1 MPSSWHGKASWTR
14 PKKKGQGVEMISL
27 WQDQQ
32 ASGSHR
38 IALAMRVALLC
49 VLCIAAL
56 IMATTL
62 TGCRRPESPSHNAQ
76 QTSGFP
82 CALES
87 SSSSL
92 LSSSVISSLGVSAV
106 QRVRCFVSSLART
119 EEDDEERID
128 AAVGLPSSSFVLF
141 LPLGKHLHAFQLQ
154 KLDQRQCTHFQ
165 TGRCISHEWMPSAT
179 LQVCA

>member
-1 MPSSWHGKASWTR
+1 MGMLLGQG
-14 PKKKGQGVEMISL
+14 PKRGQGVEMISL

-56 IMATTL
+56 IVATRL
-62 TGCRRPESPSHNAQ
+62 TGCRRPESPSHNGQ
-76 QTSGFP
+76 QTTGFP

-92 LSSSVISSLGVSAV
+92 LSSSVIGSLGVSAV
-106 QRVRCFVSSLART
+106 QRVRCFLSSLART

-141 LPLGKHLHAFQLQ
+141 LPLGEHLRAFQLQ
-154 KLDQRQCTHFQ
+154 KLDQRQYMHFQ
-165 TGRCISHEWMPSAT
+165 TRRSISLGQMASAAFH
-179 LQVCA
+179 VCP